1 MKLLA
6 GIVLGMLGLALSQ
19 LGTWAKPLP
28 QNDPN
33 QTIRASFPWQKPLL
47 HGPTYSMRELAW
59 KADLILRVEPGPL
72 NSWKVQE
79 VVHGDLV
86 ALVPPSPMPDTYPK
100 LARDWIGF
108 WRSTPK
114 GFELLPTGIRARNA
128 EGQVWIPGQAQEKL
142 DYSQLIDELKTDL
155 KSIRALKADWL
166 IHDRSVR
173 NRKLWQWALDR
184 ANEFGGGITLASS
197 MGWGSLE
204 QDLLMEVLL
213 GPEDATAWEALNL
226 YARTNSDELPP
237 LNGLFDS
244 QSRRELLLDKANKA
258 ALSGDRIRAIR
269 VLGSKFTWQTGATDG
284 QWAKLNALLTTTVNS
299 PIPELSKTTNGAL
312 SMLASLGKLEP
323 ALIELAWNRY
333 LEMAPG
339 LDRAHW
345 AAQLARVVGPA
356 VWKQR
361 TGNGA
366 SMVVWFEKLAWSENQ
381 ISWTLSRLEG
391 KGNSAALHLLR
402 EKLDE
407 KGKVIETQSL
417 PLVGKETN
425 LWDPEKPFIGE
436 WLVSTW
442 PSGLWRVRAESKTSP
457 EWKSEP
463 RLLQVIKPLRLPGI
477 TPPAGL
483 GTTKVV
489 IDPPIPKSP

>member
-6 GIVLGMLGLALSQ
+6 GIVLGMLVLALSQ
-19 LGTWAKPLP
+19 LGTWAKPVS

-86 ALVPPSPMPDTYPK
+86 TLVPPSPMPDTYPK

-128 EGQVWIPGQAQEKL
+128 EGQVWIPGQGEIRLEYSQMVDDLKL
-142 DYSQLIDELKTDL
+142 DLKSFIVLKTDWVL
-155 KSIRALKADWL
+155 NDPIL
-166 IHDRSVR
+166 R
-173 NRKLWQWALDR
+173 NQKLWRWALDR
-184 ANEFGGGITLASS
+184 ANQFGGGITHAGS
-197 MGWGSLE
+197 MGWGSVE
-204 QDLLMEVLL
+204 QDLLMEVLF
-213 GPEDATAWEALNL
+213 GPEDSTAWDALNL
-226 YARTNSDELPP
+226 YSRTNSDELPP
-237 LNGLFDS
+237 LKRMFDS
-244 QSRRELLLDKANKA
+244 TSRRELLLLKANRA
-258 ALSGDRIRAIR
+258 ALSGERVRAIR
-269 VLGSKFTWQTGATDG
+269 VLGSQYTWQSGSTEG
-284 QWAKLNALLTTTVNS
+284 QWVKLNALLTTTINS
-299 PIPELSKTTNGAL
+299 PTPELSKATIGAL
-312 SMLASLGKLEP
+312 KMLATLGKLEL
-323 ALIELAWNRY
+323 ALSELAWNRY

-345 AAQLARVVGPA
+345 AAQLARILGPEL
-356 VWKQR
+356 WKQR

-366 SMVVWFEKLAWSENQ
+366 GMVVVFEKLAWSENQ
-381 ISWTLSRLEG
+381 ISWTLSRLG
-391 KGNSAALHLLR
+391 GQGGAQSINLLR

-407 KGKVIETQSL
+407 KGMVIETQSL
-417 PLVGKETN
+417 PLVGKEPN
-425 LWDPEKPFIGE
+425 LWDPAKPILGE

-442 PSGLWRVRAESKTSP
+442 PSGLWRIRAESKTSP

-463 RLLQVIKPLRLPGI
+463 RLLQVSKPLKLPGI
-477 TPPAGL
+477 TPPVL
-483 GTTKVV
+483 GTVKVV
-489 IDPPIPKSP
+489 IDPPHPKGK